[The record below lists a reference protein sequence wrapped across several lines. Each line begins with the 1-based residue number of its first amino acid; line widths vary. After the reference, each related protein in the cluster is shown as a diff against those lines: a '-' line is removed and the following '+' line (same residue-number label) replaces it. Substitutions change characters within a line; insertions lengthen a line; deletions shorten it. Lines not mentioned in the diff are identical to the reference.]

1 MGRGAQGQTQSLTD
15 QQLAQTNA
23 LNQQLLG
30 QQQSLGNLVTPQYQ
44 ALLNNPGYS
53 AADKAA
59 ITGQSQGALASAFDS
74 LQQAAANRVART
86 GNAAGFSELTD
97 DLARQKA
104 QQEAGLAQQ
113 NQLNFSNTAYQRQLA
128 ALQGLSGLYGVD
140 TNLLGRTL
148 GIPSE
153 LLNVRANASR
163 PSGFFSTLGRKPG
176 QLAGRDS
183 GIVFVVA
190 EAGNRYSEETSREQ
204 LAASRNSGSSFLEA
218 PAGAVQRATTSL
230 PRRKPRVRERSA
242 WEGGPHAGGVWRI
255 GVHRKRESPRFVG
268 KLRPGRTPRKT
279 HGHIRLDVSGGGVFV
294 GGAIG
299 SVLALD
305 APPHAGRRDP
315 AGVCARLG
323 ASAPTEHLPGAEYN
337 RRTAGN

>member
-15 QQLAQTNA
+15 QQLNQTNA

-30 QQQSLGNLVTPQYQ
+30 QQQSLANLVTPQYQ

-113 NQLNFSNTAYQRQLA
+113 NQSNFSNTAYQRQLA

-163 PSGFFSTLGRKPG
+163 PSGFFSSLG
-176 QLAGRDS
+176 
-183 GIVFVVA
+183 
-190 EAGNRYSEETSREQ
+190 
-204 LAASRNSGSSFLEA
+204 GSL
-218 PAGAVQRATTSL
+218 GGSL
-230 PRRKPRVRERSA
+230 
-242 WEGGPHAGGVWRI
+242 
-255 GVHRKRESPRFVG
+255 
-268 KLRPGRTPRKT
+268 
-279 HGHIRLDVSGGGVFV
+279 
-294 GGAIG
+294 GAI
-299 SVLALD
+299 
-305 APPHAGRRDP
+305 
-315 AGVCARLG
+315 
-323 ASAPTEHLPGAEYN
+323 PGLFL
-337 RRTAGN
+337 

>member
-44 ALLNNPGYS
+44 AQLNNPGYS
-53 AADKAA
+53 ASDKAA

-140 TNLLGRTL
+140 TNQLGRTL

-163 PSGFFSTLGRKPG
+163 PSGFF
-176 QLAGRDS
+176 
-183 GIVFVVA
+183 
-190 EAGNRYSEETSREQ
+190 
-204 LAASRNSGSSFLEA
+204 
-218 PAGAVQRATTSL
+218 TSL
-230 PRRKPRVRERSA
+230 
-242 WEGGPHAGGVWRI
+242 GGSLGG
-255 GVHRKRESPRFVG
+255 S
-268 KLRPGRTPRKT
+268 L
-279 HGHIRLDVSGGGVFV
+279 
-294 GGAIG
+294 GAI
-299 SVLALD
+299 
-305 APPHAGRRDP
+305 
-315 AGVCARLG
+315 
-323 ASAPTEHLPGAEYN
+323 PGLFL
-337 RRTAGN
+337 